1 LRSLMKN
8 AWSAATNG
16 LTGKQTNWA
25 VLLLYAAYPIAVFTG
40 KAKMPVRV
48 LKYDEQTVVVG
59 ISSDDF
65 AREFRVLNV

>member
-1 LRSLMKN
+1 VK
-8 AWSAATNG
+8 SATHRQFGSATNG